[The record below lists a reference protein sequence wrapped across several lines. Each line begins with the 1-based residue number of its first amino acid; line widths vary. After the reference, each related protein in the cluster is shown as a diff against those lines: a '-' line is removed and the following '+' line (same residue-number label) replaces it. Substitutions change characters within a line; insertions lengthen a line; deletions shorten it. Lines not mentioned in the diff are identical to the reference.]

1 MKAIRIGAFVGVAAA
16 AASAHAGTLPVGMY
30 ELHNHPDGAGDP
42 PPYGLRLDELYDVT
56 GGKDNFTFDFDDAA
70 SYVTLDY
77 TGSTIVIDGYAWGGR
92 DTGTS
97 YAVEATT
104 GVYTFHFEYTIGVG
118 IIGGDDD
125 IVVTANMM
133 NFGTILTPIGD
144 LIDLTDKEDG
154 GFSLRLGDENN
165 DLGHRGFAGISGWG
179 WLIHGPPGS
188 SHVVASDW
196 IFTVGD
202 LVPAP
207 GSLALLGVAAGGV
220 MTRRRR

>member
-1 MKAIRIGAFVGVAAA
+1 MRTERLVALAGMAAA
-16 AASAHAGTLPVGMY
+16 AATVQAGTLPIGLY
-30 ELHNHPDGAGDP
+30 ELHNHPDGNALP

-56 GGKDNFTFDFDDAA
+56 GAKDFFTFDFDDAA
-70 SYVTLDY
+70 SAVTLRY
-77 TGSTIVIDGYAWGGR
+77 TGTKVIIEGDSWGGR
-92 DTGTS
+92 DIGGS

-104 GVYTFHFEYTIGVG
+104 GLYSFRFVYDVGVG

-125 IVVTANMM
+125 IIAAANMM
-133 NFGTILTPIGD
+133 NFGWISTPIGD
-144 LIDLTDKEDG
+144 TIDLTDKEDG
-154 GFSLRLGDENN
+154 GYSFRLGDEHN

-188 SHVVASDW
+188 SHVPGSDW

-207 GSLALLGVAAGGV
+207 GSLALLGMAAGV
-220 MTRRRR
+220 MGRRRR